1 MIVKG
6 NIMNDINDIKNLQI
20 KILSTKQACDILKRC
35 GLHTDPQ
42 KLGLGLQQGVYPF
55 GIAIKD
61 KHWTYEIYE
70 NLLIKWIKER
80 SS

>member
-1 MIVKG
+1 
-6 NIMNDINDIKNLQI
+6 MNDINDIEKFQI
-20 KILSTKQACDILKRC
+20 KVLSTQQACAILKQH

>member
-1 MIVKG
+1 MIKV
-6 NIMNDINDIKNLQI
+6 
-20 KILSTKQACDILKRC
+20 LSTKQACEILMAN
-35 GLHTDPQ
+35 GLKTDPQ

-61 KHWTYEIYE
+61 KHWAYEIYE